1 MRTDDFDFHLP
12 EALIALAPAR
22 PRDTARLLVADGAE
36 GFEDRAFHE
45 LPGFLRAGDVLV
57 RNVTHVIPAALTG
70 TRPGRT
76 EASGPITVQFNLLGP
91 LDGSRWQ
98 AFARPG
104 KRLRVGDRVHFGQA
118 LARFEQNP
126 SQAGSPEN
134 AENQKSRPLSEGK
147 PASTLPESGLEADVT
162 AKDEGGLVTLLFNAE
177 GQALDALI
185 AAAGAPPLPP
195 YIVDRRPVTPDDAED
210 YQTVYADPQNQDRSV
225 AAPTAGLHFTK
236 AVFEA
241 LTKQQIGLV
250 DLSLAVGAGTFL
262 PVKADDPA
270 AHVMHEEFYTITAE
284 AAEAIN
290 RARRDGGRVIAVGTT
305 ALRALESAPRTA
317 AGELLPVRESTK
329 IFITPGFQ
337 FGVVDGL
344 LTNFHLPRSTL
355 FMLVCA
361 FAGFERM
368 HKAYAHAIKQGYRFY
383 SYGDSSLL
391 WRAPASA

>member
-1 MRTDDFDFHLP
+1 MRTDDFDFDLP

-22 PRDTARLLVADGAE
+22 PRDTARLLVVSGADSL
-36 GFEDRAFHE
+36 EDRVFHA
-45 LPGFLRAGDVLV
+45 LPAFLRAGDVLV

-76 EASGPITVQFNLLGP
+76 EASGAITVQFNLLGP
-91 LDGSRWQ
+91 LEGSRWQ

-104 KRLRVGDRVHFGQA
+104 KRLRVGDRVHF
-118 LARFEQNP
+118 
-126 SQAGSPEN
+126 S
-134 AENQKSRPLSEGK
+134 K
-147 PASTLPESGLEADVT
+147 GLEADIA
-162 AKDEGGLVTLLFNAE
+162 AKDEGGLVTLTFNAE

-195 YIVDRRPVTPDDAED
+195 YIVDRRPVTQDDTED
-210 YQTVYADPQNQDRSV
+210 YQTVYADLQNPDRSV

-241 LTKQQIGLV
+241 LAQQKIGLV

-262 PVKADDPA
+262 PVKTDDPA

-290 RARRDGGRVIAVGTT
+290 RARHNGGRVIAVGTT

-317 AGELLPVRESTK
+317 AGELLPARESTK

-337 FGVVDGL
+337 FGMVDGL

-361 FAGFERM
+361 FAGFATM

-391 WRAPASA
+391 WRARTSA